1 MKAALPKACGAG
13 TVTTL
18 AAPGQADAVRQM
30 AAGLGL
36 ELAELPEP
44 RAPDLAPGDGGAPA
58 DVEAAKRGLED
69 LFNLY

>member
-1 MKAALPKACGAG
+1 MRGAG

-18 AAPGQADAVRQM
+18 AAPGQAEAVRQM

-36 ELAELPEP
+36 ELVELPEP
-44 RAPDLAPGDGGAPA
+44 CAPDLAPGEGGEPA
-58 DVEAAKRGLED
+58 DVEAAKRGLDD